1 MCRLYPLATIL
12 YACFLLALGVTAP
25 RPEKDICRCTRG
37 PAHFALL
44 PVSIL
49 RPTLRA
55 LSGTQVNDRVAI
67 CLDRTRQLFDSGDTL
82 ALIREQDCV
91 YETDD
96 LGGQYDRSNRDDH
109 GGRR

>member
-1 MCRLYPLATIL
+1 MSTFPLATICL
-12 YACFLLALGVTAP
+12 FLLALGVTAP
-25 RPEKDICRCTRG
+25 RPEKDICRCSRS

-49 RPTLRA
+49 RPSLRA

-67 CLDRTRQLFDSGDTL
+67 CLDRTRQFFDSGDTL
-82 ALIREQDCV
+82 ELIREGEDCA

-96 LGGQYDRSNRDDH
+96 LGGQYDRSNRHDH

>member
-1 MCRLYPLATIL
+1 VSARSRTFRFTTSGDFRA
-12 YACFLLALGVTAP
+12 
-25 RPEKDICRCTRG
+25 
-37 PAHFALL
+37 AHRHAASEPQL
-44 PVSIL
+44 
-49 RPTLRA
+49 
-55 LSGTQVNDRVAI
+55 NDRVSI

-82 ALIREQDCV
+82 ALMREQDCG